1 MVDPATSG
9 PIFRLIYGSHLRGPA
24 HERKAELGRIFST
37 ARSNNSRLG
46 VTGALLVWHDTVV
59 QALEGAEP
67 VVRELYATIHQDVR
81 HERVAILE
89 ATNVPGRAFGR
100 WTMARV
106 ADVQDEPDIPLL
118 MNRDKGG
125 ISPAAP
131 RPSTPGQ
138 EAVVATMRDYARG
151 TARTSGRQLSW

>member
-1 MVDPATSG
+1 MVDPGTSG
-9 PIFRLIYGSHLRGPA
+9 PIFRLIYSSRLRVPA
-24 HERKAELGRIFST
+24 HERKAELGKIFSS
-37 ARSNNSRLG
+37 ARSNNKKLG
-46 VTGALLVWHDTVV
+46 VTSALLLCHDTVS
-59 QALEGAEP
+59 QALEGDEP

-81 HERVAILE
+81 HERVEILE

-100 WTMARV
+100 WSMARV
-106 ADVQDEPDIPLL
+106 ADEEDEPDIPLL

-138 EAVVATMRDYARG
+138 EAVVATMREYAR
-151 TARTSGRQLSW
+151 ASAQPA